1 MTTTL
6 EINTGKSHPPT
17 KIQYEA
23 ADTAVK
29 LSETTHFSSTPR
41 YVSPSPIV
49 QLDTLEVQLLRK
61 ALQQQENRVLD
72 TWWKLIMTEMKDVE
86 FVKTYIVPRQSTPPQ
101 NSNTLDPAIVTS
113 RIKENEGCL
122 RQYPP
127 ATELLAQVRY
137 WFEEQLDE
145 KSKAVAAISQYR
157 QDLFRSYRHAVSVLE
172 AETSDKIRKLF
183 LKYQVSHVA
192 VDAST
197 PSTTSFLQ
205 VRQEIQSWLQ
215 THYINDI
222 LDTGSAFQ
230 IAQQPKSLLSFLLL
244 LRENVQTEIDRIT
257 ATSEEISVPAMN
269 IPDPVSTTTASRFRT
284 PQEYKDL
291 LQLREQKIQQ
301 ATYEHRQRVNA
312 LKDKKKLEMD
322 EKRASL
328 KQWTLQIDK
337 WIQQVRVL
345 EERDVVA
352 GISEWQNTV
361 LRQRNLSQELRRI
374 MQDADAKLRNISLDI
389 VNKIESRVTKV
400 KSQYL
405 ANEMQKSKQIEGI
418 MRQAANVRE
427 ADMIALRQWMRLRE
441 TLWNDRQC
449 LRVINLWAALFP
461 VSGPVRQ

>member
-6 EINTGKSHPPT
+6 EINTGKSHLPT

-29 LSETTHFSSTPR
+29 LSEATHVSSPPT

-49 QLDTLEVQLLRK
+49 QLDTLELQLLRK
-61 ALQQQENRVLD
+61 ALLQQENRVLD
-72 TWWKLIMTEMKDVE
+72 NWWKLIITEMKDVE

-101 NSNTLDPAIVTS
+101 NSGTLDPTIVTS

-127 ATELLAQVRY
+127 ASELLAQVRY

-145 KSKAVAAISQYR
+145 KSKAVTAISQYR

-183 LKYQVSHVA
+183 LKYQVSNVA

-197 PSTTSFLQ
+197 PTSSSTSFLQ
-205 VRQEIQSWLQ
+205 IRQEIQSWLQ

-222 LDTGSAFQ
+222 LDAGSAFQ
-230 IAQQPKSLLSFLLL
+230 LAQQPKSLLSFLLL
-244 LRENVQTEIDRIT
+244 LRENVQTEMDRIT
-257 ATSEEISVPAMN
+257 VTSEEISVPVIN
-269 IPDPVSTTTASRFRT
+269 IPDTAASRFRT

-322 EKRASL
+322 ERRASL
-328 KQWTLQIDK
+328 KQWTFQIDK

-345 EERDVVA
+345 EERDVVT
-352 GISEWQNTV
+352 GISEWQNTI

-374 MQDADAKLRNISLDI
+374 MQDADAKLRNISLDT
-389 VNKIESRVTKV
+389 VNKIESRVAKV

-418 MRQAANVRE
+418 MRQATNIRE
-427 ADMIALRQWMRLRE
+427 ADMIGLRQWMRLRE

-461 VSGPVRQ
+461 ASGPVRQ

>member
-6 EINTGKSHPPT
+6 EINTGKSHLPA

-29 LSETTHFSSTPR
+29 LSETPPPQFSDTPT

-49 QLDTLEVQLLRK
+49 QLDTLELQLLRR
-61 ALQQQENRVLD
+61 ALLQQENRVLD
-72 TWWKLIMTEMKDVE
+72 TWWKLIITEMKDVE
-86 FVKTYIVPRQSTPPQ
+86 FVKTYIVPRQSTSPQ
-101 NSNTLDPAIVTS
+101 NSNTLDPAIVAS

-145 KSKAVAAISQYR
+145 KSKAVSAISQYR

-183 LKYQVSHVA
+183 LKYQVSNVA

-197 PSTTSFLQ
+197 PTSTSFLQ
-205 VRQEIQSWLQ
+205 IRQEIQSWLQ
-215 THYINDI
+215 THYINDV
-222 LDTGSAFQ
+222 LDAGSAFQ

-244 LRENVQTEIDRIT
+244 LRENVQTEMNRI
-257 ATSEEISVPAMN
+257 SEEISAPAIN

-322 EKRASL
+322 EKRVSL

-361 LRQRNLSQELRRI
+361 LRQRNLSHELRRI

-418 MRQAANVRE
+418 MRQSANVRE

-449 LRVINLWAALFP
+449 LRVINLWSALFP
-461 VSGPVRQ
+461 ASGPVRQ